1 MREGEGYPSAGSKG
15 VLPRTF
21 PHTSTGK
28 GPLAPPGVGP
38 GLDENAL
45 DENAPEKS
53 TPARRRHDT
62 EVTAGTTPLLKRI
75 AEYEALQSHWKNTEQ
90 KLEGQNQALTTDAAR
105 MTARVSQLEEELD
118 AAASQAGTFREVLSK
133 ERSRWRAAA
142 VAGLIA
148 LVFLCALAWRTLH
161 APVKAPP
168 ADSPVARQG
177 ELKPRNELPLDPHDA
192 LATAIDRLDD
202 ALAAA
207 RGIGISTDEALRRV
221 SANGK
226 GCLMVWRD
234 DLPSVLFGREPVRRN
249 SLANT
254 LADCAQA
261 VSRLH

>member
-1 MREGEGYPSAGSKG
+1 MREVGGDSSGSKG

-21 PHTSTGK
+21 PHSSTGK
-28 GPLAPPGVGP
+28 GPLVQPGVGP
-38 GLDENAL
+38 AL

-53 TPARRRHDT
+53 TPGRRRQDT

-90 KLEGQNQALTTDAAR
+90 KLEGQNQALTADASR
-105 MTARVSQLEEELD
+105 MTASLSVLEEELD
-118 AAASQAGTFREVLSK
+118 AASKNAGAFRAVLSK

-142 VAGLIA
+142 AAGVIA
-148 LVFLCALAWRTLH
+148 LVFLCALAWRTPH

-168 ADSPVARQG
+168 ADPAVARQG

-192 LATAIDRLDD
+192 FATAIDRLDD
-202 ALAAA
+202 ALGAA
-207 RGIGISTDEALRRV
+207 RRIGISTDVALRRV

-226 GCLMVWRD
+226 GCQMIWRD
-234 DLPSVLFGREPVRRN
+234 DLPSVLFVGDPVRRN

-261 VSRLH
+261 VSRLR